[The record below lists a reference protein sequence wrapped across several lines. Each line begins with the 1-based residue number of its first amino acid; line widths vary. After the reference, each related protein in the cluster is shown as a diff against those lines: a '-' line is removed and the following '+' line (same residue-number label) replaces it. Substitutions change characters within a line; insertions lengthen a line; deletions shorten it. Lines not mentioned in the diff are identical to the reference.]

1 MNIKTI
7 DDVIYKV
14 HNIKV
19 LNKNDKKAKAILS
32 RAAEQV
38 LPIMKK
44 RRFRVELL
52 SEFLPKNP
60 NLLGL
65 NIVKKSEIKI
75 RLRKT
80 KGGEIFHFNDIMGTL
95 LHELVHIVHSRHD
108 KSFYELLDKI
118 TWEYNELYVYNKKAI
133 SGGDKVSSNIIKYN
147 LSTTN
152 IMKDNM
158 ILDITKMNNVINIC
172 ENDPKFMAA
181 QAAEKRLLNNFM
193 NNQGE
198 IINASLESC
207 LTKEQRENLLNNRKK
222 YDDIICSLDNDI
234 ILLDTISDT
243 NDKEDNHKGMISEKK
258 SDNILFL
265 EDIKDNIN
273 NNVDYTYIHPSKH
286 DDRKQEKTENKLM
299 ITQNY
304 NNQFERNPNVI
315 EILTP
320 NIKKKKNK
328 RKNLIESNNDI
339 FDLSQNDGDDS
350 VQEIKRKKGIQKDMK
365 SDKNDKYDKND
376 EVIFL

>member
-118 TWEYNELYVYNKKAI
+118 TWEYNELYVYNKKGI
-133 SGGDKVSSNIIKYN
+133 SGGDKVSTNIIKYN
-147 LSTTN
+147 LGRNN
-152 IMKDNM
+152 IMKDNI

-172 ENDPKFMAA
+172 DENPKFMAA

-198 IINASLESC
+198 IVNASLESC

-222 YDDIICSLDNDI
+222 YDDMICCLDNDI
-234 ILLDTISDT
+234 ILIDTISDT
-243 NDKEDNHKGMISEKK
+243 YDKENDYKSMISQKK
-258 SDNILFL
+258 SDNVSFL
-265 EDIKDNIN
+265 ENTKDNIN
-273 NNVDYTYIHPSKH
+273 NNIDYTYMQHSY
-286 DDRKQEKTENKLM
+286 DNERKQEKKENELM

-304 NNQFERNPNVI
+304 KNQFEGNPNVI
-315 EILTP
+315 EIVTP
-320 NIKKKKNK
+320 DIKKKKNK
-328 RKNLIESNNDI
+328 RKNLIESNNGI
-339 FDLSQNDGDDS
+339 FDLSQNDGDDN
-350 VQEIKRKKGIQKDMK
+350 VQGLKRKKGNQKDMK
-365 SDKNDKYDKND
+365 SDKND
-376 EVIFL
+376 EVIFLK

>member
-38 LPIMKK
+38 LPIKKK

-118 TWEYNELYVYNKKAI
+118 TWEYNELYVYNKKGI
-133 SGGDKVSSNIIKYN
+133 SGGDKVSTNIIKYN
-147 LSTTN
+147 LGRNN
-152 IMKDNM
+152 IMKDNI
-158 ILDITKMNNVINIC
+158 ILDITKMNNVISIC
-172 ENDPKFMAA
+172 EENPKFMAA

-198 IINASLESC
+198 IVNASLESC

-222 YDDIICSLDNDI
+222 YDDIICCLDNDI
-234 ILLDTISDT
+234 ILIDTISDT
-243 NDKEDNHKGMISEKK
+243 YDKEYDHKSMVSQKK
-258 SDNILFL
+258 SDNVSFL
-265 EDIKDNIN
+265 ENTKDNIN
-273 NNVDYTYIHPSKH
+273 NNIDYTYMQHLN
-286 DDRKQEKTENKLM
+286 DNERKQEKKENELM

-304 NNQFERNPNVI
+304 NNQFEGKPNVI

-320 NIKKKKNK
+320 DIKKKKNK
-328 RKNLIESNNDI
+328 RKNLIESNNGI
-339 FDLSQNDGDDS
+339 FDLSQNDGNY
-350 VQEIKRKKGIQKDMK
+350 I
-365 SDKNDKYDKND
+365 
-376 EVIFL
+376 

>member
-44 RRFRVELL
+44 RKFRVELL

-65 NIVKKSEIKI
+65 NIVNKSEIKI

-118 TWEYNELYVYNKKAI
+118 TWEYNELYVYNKKGI
-133 SGGDKVSSNIIKYN
+133 SVGDTVSSNIIKYN
-147 LSTTN
+147 LNTNN
-152 IMKDNM
+152 IMKDNI
-158 ILDITKMNNVINIC
+158 ILDITNMNNVINIY

-207 LTKEQRENLLNNRKK
+207 LTKKQRENILNNRKK
-222 YDDIICSLDNDI
+222 YDDIICCLDNDI
-234 ILLDTISDT
+234 ILIDTISDLY
-243 NDKEDNHKGMISEKK
+243 DKEDDHKEMFTQKK

-265 EDIKDNIN
+265 EDIKDNVN
-273 NNVDYTYIHPSKH
+273 NDVHYTYMQTSNDNERI
-286 DDRKQEKTENKLM
+286 QEKKEKKLM

-304 NNQFERNPNVI
+304 NNQCEDTPDVI

-320 NIKKKKNK
+320 NIKENKNK
-328 RKNLIESNNDI
+328 RKNLNESNNGI
-339 FDLSQNDGDDS
+339 FDILPNDGDDNLRGL
-350 VQEIKRKKGIQKDMK
+350 KRKKGNHKDK
-365 SDKNDKYDKND
+365 KNDKND
-376 EVIFL
+376 EVIFLK

>member
-60 NLLGL
+60 NLLGI

-118 TWEYNELYVYNKKAI
+118 TWEYNELYVYNKKAM
-133 SGGDKVSSNIIKYN
+133 SGGDKVSTNIIKYN
-147 LSTTN
+147 LGRNN
-152 IMKDNM
+152 IMKDNI

-172 ENDPKFMAA
+172 EDNPKFMAA

-198 IINASLESC
+198 IINSSLESC

-222 YDDIICSLDNDI
+222 YDDTICCLDNDI
-234 ILLDTISDT
+234 ILIDTISDT
-243 NDKEDNHKGMISEKK
+243 YDKEYDHESMVSQKK
-258 SDNILFL
+258 SDNISYL

-273 NNVDYTYIHPSKH
+273 NNVDYTYMQHSNDNERKH
-286 DDRKQEKTENKLM
+286 EKKENKLI
-299 ITQNY
+299 ITQSY
-304 NNQFERNPNVI
+304 NNQFEGNPNVI
-315 EILTP
+315 EILAP

-328 RKNLIESNNDI
+328 RKNLIESNNGI

-350 VQEIKRKKGIQKDMK
+350 VQGLKRKKGNQKDMK
-365 SDKNDKYDKND
+365 SDKNE
-376 EVIFL
+376 EVIFLS